1 MVPQASTGRKE
12 NDMSTMS
19 RRNFLSDSAL
29 LAGVSFLPFRP
40 ASARTDSSTLP
51 LKLVSYQQIQL
62 NESLFRRQFDQN
74 QDLFLHL
81 DNDALLKPF
90 RQRAGQKAPGPDM
103 GGWYDNS
110 DDFSPADNF
119 HGFVAG
125 HSFGQYVSGLSRG
138 FAATAAKATQEKVQ
152 TLVRAYAETLEGPG
166 HFFENYRLPA
176 YTFDKTCCGLLDAH
190 EFAGDPIALEVLWK
204 TTQSALPYLPDRA
217 LNRVEQRNRPHKDVS
232 YTWDESYTLPENLFL
247 AFQRSGDRRYRELA
261 TRYIEDD
268 FFLPLARGENV
279 LPGEHAYSHIN
290 ALSSAVQ
297 SYLNLNKEEYL
308 RAAVN
313 GFRMVQQQ
321 SFATGGWG
329 PDETFV
335 VPGTGSLEGSLGTT
349 HSGFETPCGAYG
361 HFKIARYLLRLTRD
375 SRYGDSMERVLLNTI
390 AGAFPVQ
397 PDGTSFYYSD
407 YNNQS
412 HKVHHRDKWPC
423 CSGTFPQLSAD
434 YGISSYFQGQDGF
447 YVNLF
452 LPSSFSWVS
461 NGAKCTL
468 HQKTDY
474 PFGNTVEFELELS
487 RSEPLV
493 LYFRIP
499 AWAGP
504 QTRVSINGRPASAE
518 LTPGRF
524 LSLSRTWSN
533 QDHVLLE
540 FDMPL
545 RLEAIEAKSPNTV
558 ALIHGPLVLFPVGDL
573 PTGLTRKDL
582 SSAVPLS
589 DSSKDWILRAQGREV
604 TLRPFA
610 SILNEQYRLYFEL

>member
-1 MVPQASTGRKE
+1 VPTV
-12 NDMSTMS
+12 S

-29 LAGVSFLPFRP
+29 LAGASLLPFRP
-40 ASARTDSSTLP
+40 ASARTDSPAAS
-51 LKLVSYQQIQL
+51 LKLISYHQIQL
-62 NESLFRRQFDQN
+62 NEGLFRRQFDQN

-110 DDFSPADNF
+110 DDFIPPDNF
-119 HGFVAG
+119 HGFIAG
-125 HSFGQYVSGLSRG
+125 HSFGQYISGLSRG
-138 FAATAAKATQEKVQ
+138 FAVTGSKAVQEKVQ
-152 TLVRAYAETLEGPG
+152 TLVRGYAETLEGPG

-190 EFAGDPIALEVLWK
+190 EFAGDPIALQVLWK
-204 TTQSALPYLPDRA
+204 TTQTALPYLPEKA
-217 LNRVEQRNRPHKDVS
+217 LSRVEQRSRPHTDVS

-247 AFQRSGDRRYRELA
+247 AFERSGDRRYRELA
-261 TRYIEDD
+261 ARYIEDD
-268 FFLPLARGENV
+268 FFLPLAKGENA
-279 LPGEHAYSHIN
+279 LPGEHAYSHVN

-297 SYLNLNKEEYL
+297 AYLNLNKEEYL

-313 GFRMVQQQ
+313 GFRMVQEQ

-375 SRYGDSMERVLLNTI
+375 STYGDSMERVLLNTI

-412 HKVHHRDKWPC
+412 HKVHHHDKWPC

-434 YGISSYFQGQDGF
+434 YGISSYFQSDDGF

-452 LPSSFSWVS
+452 LPSSLSWTS
-461 NGAKCTL
+461 NGANCTL

-474 PFGNTVEFELELS
+474 PFANTVEFELELP
-487 RSEPLV
+487 RSEPFA

-504 QTRVSINGRPASAE
+504 KTRASINGRPASAE

-524 LSLSRTWSN
+524 LPVSRTWSN
-533 QDHVLLE
+533 QDRVLLE
-540 FDMPL
+540 LDMPL

-558 ALIHGPLVLFPVGDL
+558 ALLHGPLVLFPIGDV
-573 PTGLTRKDL
+573 PAGLTRKDL
-582 SSAVPLS
+582 LSAVPAS
-589 DSSKDWILRAQGREV
+589 DSSNDWILRSQGREV
-604 TLRPFA
+604 MLRPFA
-610 SILNEQYRLYFEL
+610 TILNEQYRLYFQV

>member
-1 MVPQASTGRKE
+1 MA
-12 NDMSTMS
+12 TMS
-19 RRNFLSDSAL
+19 RRSFLSDSAL
-29 LAGVSFLPFRP
+29 LAGSSFLPFRP
-40 ASARTDSSTLP
+40 VSARTEPSAAP
-51 LKLVSYQQIQL
+51 LKLIPYQQIQL
-62 NESLFRRQFDQN
+62 NEGLFRRQFDQN

-90 RQRAGQKAPGPDM
+90 RQRVGQKAPGPDI

-110 DDFSPADNF
+110 DDFIPADNF
-119 HGFVAG
+119 HGFIAG

-138 FAATAAKATQEKVQ
+138 FAAIGSNPVQEKIQ
-152 TLVRAYAETLEGPG
+152 ALVRAYAETLEGPG

-190 EFAGDPIALEVLWK
+190 EFARDPIALEVLWI
-204 TTQSALPYLPDRA
+204 TTQSALPYLPDKA

-232 YTWDESYTLPENLFL
+232 YTWDESYTLPENPFL
-247 AFQRSGDRRYRELA
+247 TFQRSGDTRYGELA
-261 TRYIEDD
+261 PRYIEDD
-268 FFLPLARGENV
+268 FFLPLARGKNV
-279 LPGEHAYSHIN
+279 LLGEHAYSHVN

-297 SYLNLNKEEYL
+297 GYLNLNKEKYL

-313 GFRMVQQQ
+313 GFRMVQEQ

-335 VPGTGSLEGSLGTT
+335 VPATGSLEGSLGTT
-349 HSGFETPCGAYG
+349 HYGFETPCGVYG

-375 SRYGDSMERVLLNTI
+375 SSYDDSMERVLLNSI
-390 AGAFPVQ
+390 GASPIQ

-434 YGISSYFQGQDGF
+434 YGISSYFQGDGF

-452 LPSSFSWVS
+452 LPSSLSWVS

-468 HQKTDY
+468 HQRTEY
-474 PFGNTVEFELELS
+474 PFENTVEFELELS
-487 RSEPLV
+487 RSEPFV
-493 LYFRIP
+493 LYIRVP

-504 QTRVSINGRPASAE
+504 QSRVSINGRPASTE
-518 LTPGRF
+518 STPGRF
-524 LSLSRTWSN
+524 LALARTWSN
-533 QDHVLLE
+533 QDRVLLE
-540 FDMPL
+540 LDMPL

-558 ALIHGPLVLFPVGDL
+558 ALIHGPLVLFPIGDL
-573 PTGLTRKDL
+573 PSGLTRKEL
-582 SSAVPLS
+582 LCAAPMS
-589 DSSKDWILRAQGREV
+589 DSSKDWILRGAGGEV

-610 SILNEQYRLYFEL
+610 TILNEQYRLYFEV